1 MKVSLN
7 WLKTFVDIDRNADE
21 LAELITKSGVEIG
34 EVTYLDKEI
43 SKLVVAEVK
52 TCVDHPN
59 SDHLHLCE
67 VTTDGTNT
75 LQVVCGASN
84 VAAGQKVVYA
94 QVGATLPNG
103 IKIKEAKL
111 RGIDSYGMLCGM
123 SELGVEEAL
132 LLSWF
137 R

>member
-52 TCVDHPN
+52 TCVDHPD
-59 SDHLHLCE
+59 SDHLHL
-67 VTTDGTNT
+67 
-75 LQVVCGASN
+75 
-84 VAAGQKVVYA
+84 
-94 QVGATLPNG
+94 
-103 IKIKEAKL
+103 
-111 RGIDSYGMLCGM
+111 
-123 SELGVEEAL
+123 
-132 LLSWF
+132 
-137 R
+137 

>member
-43 SKLVVAEVK
+43 SKLVIAEVK
-52 TCVDHPN
+52 TCIDHPN
-59 SDHLHLCE
+59 SNHLHLCE

-75 LQVVCGASN
+75 LQVVCGQAMW
-84 VAAGQKVVYA
+84 Q
-94 QVGATLPNG
+94 
-103 IKIKEAKL
+103 
-111 RGIDSYGMLCGM
+111 
-123 SELGVEEAL
+123 
-132 LLSWF
+132 
-137 R
+137 